1 MRAEWSLLCVRDNQ
15 TGKAVSLPE
24 DKMNAVYVINR
35 LSLGEHTL
43 LSIPKTNYMVPIL
56 VESFEFVDEF
66 LILHTADLIYT
77 FELYFEEERVW
88 Y

>member
-1 MRAEWSLLCVRDNQ
+1 MLTELSLLCVRDE

-24 DKMNAVYVINR
+24 DRMNAVYVIN
-35 LSLGEHTL
+35 G
-43 LSIPKTNYMVPIL
+43 LSIGEYALLFISKTNYIAPIL

-66 LILHTADLIYT
+66 LILHTADLVYM

>member
-1 MRAEWSLLCVRDNQ
+1 MLTEWSLLCVRDK

-43 LSIPKTNYMVPIL
+43 LSIPKINYMVPIL

-77 FELYFEEERVW
+77 FELYFEEERDW

>member
-1 MRAEWSLLCVRDNQ
+1 MLTEWSLLCVRDK

-24 DKMNAVYVINR
+24 DRMNAVYVING
-35 LSLGEHTL
+35 LSIGEHAL
-43 LSIPKTNYMVPIL
+43 LFISKTNYIAPIL

-66 LILHTADLIYT
+66 LILHTADLVYT

-88 Y
+88 C